1 MNKFYHTYKPH
12 YKTNLALAIPVV
24 ISQLGHT
31 LVHTADSVIVGH
43 FAGTIPLAAV
53 SLVNSVFTI
62 VLVLGIGIS
71 YGITPLIAQE
81 NGRKNYTEC
90 GKLLYNSLV
99 ISAITGLVLY
109 SAIYFGTMAA
119 IDHLGQTPE
128 VVTEAKPFLSLLSIS
143 IIPLMFFMTAKQFA
157 EGLGF
162 TKQAMYISIW
172 GNVLNI
178 VLGIIFVKG
187 LFGINPMGVRGVG
200 LATLIDRT
208 IMGVVMVAYIFRSSH
223 FKRYLKEFGRTALT
237 KARSI
242 SILKIGTPVALQ
254 YTFEISAFSGAAI

>member
-99 ISAITGLVLY
+99 INY
-109 SAIYFGTMAA
+109 
-119 IDHLGQTPE
+119 
-128 VVTEAKPFLSLLSIS
+128 
-143 IIPLMFFMTAKQFA
+143 
-157 EGLGF
+157 
-162 TKQAMYISIW
+162 
-172 GNVLNI
+172 
-178 VLGIIFVKG
+178 
-187 LFGINPMGVRGVG
+187 
-200 LATLIDRT
+200 
-208 IMGVVMVAYIFRSSH
+208 
-223 FKRYLKEFGRTALT
+223 
-237 KARSI
+237 
-242 SILKIGTPVALQ
+242 
-254 YTFEISAFSGAAI
+254 